1 MKLFKILSERKYF
14 LAVVVSAIIMLVGF
28 PLFQSLGNPQI
39 WFTFIKP
46 LNFALCL
53 VCSVLFGIPLAVQYY
68 SFKQKQQSCEIKSA
82 SANAGTILGLF
93 AFQCPACV
101 PVLAQALGLGAVTFL
116 SVYRTQLIIV
126 GIGLMLVSLYLLGAF
141 KPDAQV

>member
-14 LAVVVSAIIMLVGF
+14 LAAILSSIIMLVAF

-46 LNFALCL
+46 LNFALYL
-53 VCSVLFGIPLAVQYY
+53 VFSILFGITLSVQYY
-68 SFKQKQQSCEIKSA
+68 SFKHKQQSCEIKSA
-82 SANAGTILGLF
+82 SANAGTVLGLF

-116 SVYRTQLIIV
+116 SVYKTQLILI